1 MSNESNSSKGVLGQ
15 ITAAYSATDK
25 AGTSYELNIVSS
37 NDRSGAMTGTL
48 DIGDNEYTLKGEYR
62 FRNANG
68 AQTDIYFAGSNTL
81 DHNARSGYFFL
92 EAINRRY
99 ESLKGKR
106 VYSNPHTQELR
117 IFDIE
122 FVKKKAL

>member
-1 MSNESNSSKGVLGQ
+1 MSAKEEINMLGY

-25 AGTSYELNIVSS
+25 AGTSYELNITSS
-37 NDRSGAMTGTL
+37 IDRSGAMTGTL
-48 DIGDNEYTLKGEYR
+48 RIGVIDYVLVGDYR

-68 AQTDIYFAGSNTL
+68 VQTDIYFAGSNTR
-81 DHNARSGYFFL
+81 DHNARSGYFIL

-106 VYSNPHTQELR
+106 VYSDPHTQALYVV
-117 IFDIE
+117 DIDRSSI
-122 FVKKKAL
+122 KKPA

>member
-1 MSNESNSSKGVLGQ
+1 MSAKEDINMLGY

-25 AGTSYELNIVSS
+25 AGTPYELNITSS
-37 NDRSGAMTGTL
+37 IDRSGAMTGTL
-48 DIGDNEYTLKGEYR
+48 RIGVIDYVLVGDYR

-68 AQTDIYFAGSNTL
+68 AQTDIYFAGSNTR
-81 DHNARSGYFFL
+81 DHNARSGYFIL

-106 VYSNPHTQELR
+106 VYSDPHTQTLH
-117 IFDIE
+117 ILDLE
-122 FVKKKAL
+122 FVRNASL

>member
-1 MSNESNSSKGVLGQ
+1 MSAKEEINMLGY

-25 AGTSYELNIVSS
+25 AGTSYELNITSS
-37 NDRSGAMTGTL
+37 IDRSGAMTGTL
-48 DIGDNEYTLKGEYR
+48 RIGVIDYVLVGDYR

-68 AQTDIYFAGSNTL
+68 AQTDIYFAGSNTR
-81 DHNARSGYFFL
+81 DHNARSGYFIL

-106 VYSNPHTQELR
+106 VYSDPHTQALYVV
-117 IFDIE
+117 DIE
-122 FVKKKAL
+122 FFRNTALQ